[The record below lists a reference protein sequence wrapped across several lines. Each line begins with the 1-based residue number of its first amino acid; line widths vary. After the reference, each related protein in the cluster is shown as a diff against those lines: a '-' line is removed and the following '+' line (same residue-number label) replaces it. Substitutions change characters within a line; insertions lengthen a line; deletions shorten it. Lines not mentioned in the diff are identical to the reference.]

1 MIFPILSLGLL
12 VVYELTGISAL
23 VFIGFGCAVLGVIE
37 GIRNL

>member
-12 VVYELTGISAL
+12 VVYELTDIDAFVYIGLVSA
-23 VFIGFGCAVLGVIE
+23 FLGVME